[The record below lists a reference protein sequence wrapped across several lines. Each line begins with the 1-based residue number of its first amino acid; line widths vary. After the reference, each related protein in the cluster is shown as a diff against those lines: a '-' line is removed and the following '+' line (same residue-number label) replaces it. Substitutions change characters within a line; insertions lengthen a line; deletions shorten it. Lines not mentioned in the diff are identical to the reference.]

1 MIGEGI
7 DERHPTGNAL
17 PSIEVVQKV
26 AAMKFL
32 RNVPLLYKFP
42 ATIVVLGSIT
52 AVIASFIVFREVM
65 AAPEAANVG
74 FGSALGLPLLASAA
88 FLCISGVMIA
98 RLITGPLR
106 RLGDALV
113 RVAKQDYN
121 FRIPGTTRG
130 DEIGKIAAAVASL
143 RDDLVERETA
153 YGEQVAIVE
162 AIKCSQ
168 GVIEFDPRG
177 RILSANRNILDIMGY
192 LESELVGREHSI
204 FVDEGFSSSP
214 KYRQMWGSLAEGIA
228 LAGTFERVAKGGR
241 RVFLQ
246 GAYSPVRDS
255 GGTVV
260 RVIKVASDVTA
271 VESTRRKLE
280 EEAEEQAAVIEAI
293 SGGLQGMIEFDI
305 NGRVLRANQTFLD
318 AMGYTAADAIGRRH
332 AIFIEPAFV
341 DSAEYRQMWSQLR
354 DGVPLRGTFRRISK
368 GGRTVYLQGT
378 YSPVRDR
385 SGAVVR
391 VVNVVS
397 DITTAE
403 TERLESIERQAAM
416 EAEQARVVEQ
426 LSRTLVALAG
436 GDLTGRI
443 GVAFA
448 PEYEALRTNYNEAT
462 ERLEDA
468 LSSVVV
474 GAETIRKESAQF
486 AQSADDLSHRT
497 ENQAA
502 ALEETV
508 SSLEELT
515 ASVTAAAKNA
525 ERANSDVDAA
535 RRSAESG
542 GRVVRDAIGAMG
554 EIEKSSEHI
563 AQIIGVIDDIAF
575 QTNLLALNAGVEA
588 ARAGEAGR
596 GFAVVASEV
605 RALAQRSSDAAKE
618 IKTLISTSSQHVGR
632 GVELVRETGRSLET
646 IVDAVT
652 GITGLVA
659 EIANSSREQ
668 AVGLSEINTA
678 VGQLDQ
684 VTQQNAAMVE
694 ESTAASHAMR
704 AEAEALARLVGQF
717 TARRP
722 SHSDTVP
729 SPARRGAPLRLAA
742 SRQAAAAAV
751 DDDWLEF

>member
-1 MIGEGI
+1 
-7 DERHPTGNAL
+7 
-17 PSIEVVQKV
+17 
-26 AAMKFL
+26 MKFL

-42 ATIVVLGSIT
+42 ATVVALGLIT
-52 AVIASFIVFREVM
+52 STIASYFVFREVE
-65 AAPEAANVG
+65 AAPDPAAVG
-74 FGSALGLPLLASAA
+74 FVSSLGVPLIASAA
-88 FLCISGVMIA
+88 FLCVSGLMMA

-106 RLGDALV
+106 RLGGAVV

-153 YGEQVAIVE
+153 YAEQTAVIE
-162 AIKCSQ
+162 AIKRSQ

-177 RILSANRNILDIMGY
+177 RILSANQNLLEIMGY
-192 LESELVGREHSI
+192 SESEVVGHEHSM
-204 FVDEGFSSSP
+204 FVDGGFSASSE
-214 KYRQMWGSLAEGIA
+214 YRQMWSSLAAGVA
-228 LAGTFERVAKGGR
+228 VAGTFERVAKGGR
-241 RVFLQ
+241 RVYLQ

-255 GGTVV
+255 SGAVV
-260 RVIKVASDVTA
+260 RVVKVASDVTKA
-271 VESTRRKLE
+271 ESTRRDLE
-280 EEAEEQAAVIEAI
+280 SEAEDQAAVIEAI
-293 SGGLQGMIEFDI
+293 SGGLQGMIEFDVS
-305 NGRVLRANQTFLD
+305 GRVLRANQTLLD
-318 AMGYTAADAIGRRH
+318 TMGYTSADAIGRRH
-332 AIFIEPAFV
+332 SIFVEPAFA
-341 DSAEYRQMWSQLR
+341 DSAEYRQMWDQLR
-354 DGVPLRGTFRRISK
+354 DGVPLRGTFKRVSK
-368 GGRTVYLQGT
+368 GGRPIYLQGT

-385 SGAVVR
+385 NGAVVR
-391 VVNVVS
+391 VVKVVS
-397 DITTAE
+397 DVTAAE
-403 TERLESIERQAAM
+403 TERLESIERRAAM
-416 EAEQARVVEQ
+416 EAEQSRVVEQ
-426 LSRTLVALAG
+426 LSRALVALAG

-443 GVAFA
+443 GVVFA
-448 PEYEALRTNYNEAT
+448 PEYEALRANNNEAI

-468 LSSVVV
+468 LSSVVA
-474 GAETIRKESAQF
+474 GAEKIRKESAQF
-486 AQSADDLSHRT
+486 TQSADDLSHRT

-515 ASVTAAAKNA
+515 ASVKAAAKNA

-535 RRSAESG
+535 RRSAESS

-652 GITGLVA
+652 GITSLVA

-668 AVGLSEINTA
+668 AVGLSEINSA

-694 ESTAASHAMR
+694 ESTAASHGMR
-704 AEAEALARLVGQF
+704 AEAEALARLVSQF
-717 TARRP
+717 TARRA
-722 SHSDTVP
+722 
-729 SPARRGAPLRLAA
+729 PAQEQLPAPVRRPASLRLAS
-742 SRQAAAAAV
+742 SRPAPVAAAPA